1 MGLLN
6 KLETGQST
14 LTGLNGGTPSTPEFS
29 LSKLHDTYSVNGD
42 PNVPNKPSP
51 SNLDSGNPARYLNNL
66 PG

>member
-14 LTGLNGGTPSTPEFS
+14 LTGLNGGTPATPEFS

-51 SNLDSGNPARYLNNL
+51 SSLDSGNPARYLNNL

>member
-29 LSKLHDTYSVNGD
+29 LSKLHDTYSVNGN
-42 PNVPNKPSP
+42 PKINNKH
-51 SNLDSGNPARYLNNL
+51 
-66 PG
+66 

>member
-29 LSKLHDTYSVNGD
+29 LSKLHDTYSVNGN
-42 PNVPNKPSP
+42 PKINNKPEP
-51 SNLDSGNPARYLNNL
+51 SSLDSGNPARYLNNL